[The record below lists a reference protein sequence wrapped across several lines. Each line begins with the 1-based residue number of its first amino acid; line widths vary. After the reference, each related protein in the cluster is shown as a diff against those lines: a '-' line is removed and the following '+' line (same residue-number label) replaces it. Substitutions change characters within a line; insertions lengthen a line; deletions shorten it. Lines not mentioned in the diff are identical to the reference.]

1 MTNAEQE
8 YDIQER
14 DAVRGDLE
22 REALA
27 ELTEE
32 RFGPLPQREPGAAG
46 RRLRVIA
53 AIHALADHLAAHP
66 DVPTPSYITAGC
78 HLKTREEVAAVAA
91 DLGCK
96 LYADGSQMHLE
107 LAPAEG
113 RDLATTIIVSAAGPG
128 RPL

>member
-1 MTNAEQE
+1 MT
-8 YDIQER
+8 
-14 DAVRGDLE
+14 DATDTPDSIIDRVADRLGVDVE
-22 REALA
+22 
-27 ELTEE
+27 T
-32 RFGPLPQREPGAAG
+32 LPQREPGAAG

-78 HLKTREEVAAVAA
+78 QLKTREEVAAAAA

-113 RDLATTIIVSAAGPG
+113 RDLATTIIVSAAGPD

>member
-46 RRLRVIA
+46 QRLRAIA
-53 AIHALADHLAAHP
+53 AIHALADWYALHP
-66 DVPTPSYITAGC
+66 DVPAPANVSATSFADSVG
-78 HLKTREEVAAVAA
+78 HVAALAFQ
-91 DLGCK
+91 LGEQP
-96 LYADGSQMHLE
+96 YADGRQFDVAVTGSGE
-107 LAPAEG
+107 DECRAVA
-113 RDLATTIIVSAAGPG
+113 IVAVRRAD
-128 RPL
+128 RAL

>member
-66 DVPTPSYITAGC
+66 DVPTPSYM
-78 HLKTREEVAAVAA
+78 AAAAA

-96 LYADGSQMHLE
+96 LYANGYQMHLE

>member
-78 HLKTREEVAAVAA
+78 QLKTREEVAAAAA

-107 LAPAEG
+107 LAPAAG
-113 RDLATTIIVSAAGPG
+113 RDLATTIIVSAAGPD